1 MHCIQYMRQEDS
13 RWQFLQCAFCY
24 SPSDSHHAPDFMYSN
39 RLRADLSLP
48 PSTDG
53 GVSSFGRPVCTVS
66 TKALPPMRHTRRVC
80 LVWDL
85 MAMPLMG
92 IGTTMC
98 RQPFTHVHSASHG
111 RHTFLSVGGRPPRRT
126 SRRTGGGLSH
136 QEPQHQLRRAA
147 RTTTTD
153 AIVRAICQHTILSES
168 CRAAHSKR

>member
-39 RLRADLSLP
+39 KLRADLSLP

-111 RHTFLSVGGRPPRRT
+111 RHTFLSVGGRPPPPHLPAHRRWAVPSGT
-126 SRRTGGGLSH
+126 
-136 QEPQHQLRRAA
+136 AA
-147 RTTTTD
+147 PT
-153 AIVRAICQHTILSES
+153 APS
-168 CRAAHSKR
+168 SKNHNH